1 MAGGIAALAVR
12 PSARLWFWPRKV
24 PPARQLE
31 YIPLTNFTD
40 SAVTPALSPDG
51 RMLAFIRGASTFTG
65 PGDVYVKLL
74 PDGDPVQLTHD
85 GGEKMGPVSFSPDG
99 SRIAY
104 TRGDSPNGRLGRFPC
119 WAESQPVCWR
129 IPKV

>member
-1 MAGGIAALAVR
+1 
-12 PSARLWFWPRKV
+12 
-24 PPARQLE
+24 
-31 YIPLTNFTD
+31 
-40 SAVTPALSPDG
+40 
-51 RMLAFIRGASTFTG
+51 MLAFIRGQSTFPG

-104 TRGDSPNGRLGRFPC
+104 TRGEWETWSVPVLGGEPTPSVGRCRRSELDER
-119 WAESQPVCWR
+119 ALSR
-129 IPKV
+129 IT